1 MTSQGRALSKDK
13 SAQFIESVW
22 MENDGRRISR
32 DRASTLW
39 RSDEIMVHHH
49 WSKKYH
55 TADIACR
62 EGEIHVTRFDQRIT
76 GPCIVLRE
84 RDYRE
89 YGSQALWLDQSGQ
102 IARHEQAMPASIN
115 RPWSNKRR

>member
-1 MTSQGRALSKDK
+1 MGGVFHEIVQVRCGDQMRLW
-13 SAQFIESVW
+13 FITIGQKNTTQLILHV
-22 MENDGRRISR
+22 
-32 DRASTLW
+32 
-39 RSDEIMVHHH
+39 V
-49 WSKKYH
+49 K
-55 TADIACR
+55 
-62 EGEIHVTRFDQRIT
+62 GEIHITRFDHRIT

>member
-1 MTSQGRALSKDK
+1 
-13 SAQFIESVW
+13 
-22 MENDGRRISR
+22 
-32 DRASTLW
+32 
-39 RSDEIMVHHH
+39 MVHHH

-62 EGEIHVTRFDQRIT
+62 EGEIHVTRFDHRIT
-76 GPCIVLRE
+76 GSCIVLRE

>member
-1 MTSQGRALSKDK
+1 
-13 SAQFIESVW
+13 
-22 MENDGRRISR
+22 MENDGGRISR

-55 TADIACR
+55 KADIACR
-62 EGEIHVTRFDQRIT
+62 EGEIHVTRFDHRIT

-89 YGSQALWLDQSGQ
+89 Y
-102 IARHEQAMPASIN
+102 
-115 RPWSNKRR
+115 